1 MAIVVEGRDP
11 WSGRSLRVTADG
23 WRIESIE
30 SVDRAL
36 DLCLAPGLVDL
47 QVNGFA
53 GHDLN
58 AENVD
63 PSMVVDL
70 VRSLA
75 QVGVTTFAPTIITAP
90 EQHIISALRVVAA
103 ARTADPMV
111 ARAIPFVHLEGPFLS
126 GEDGPR
132 GAHAIEHVRPADLAE
147 LDRWQAA
154 CDGLVGMVTLSP
166 HGVEALR
173 FVAEASRRGVRC
185 AIGHTHAKPEQIVQ
199 AVDAGA
205 RYSTHLGNGAHATLP
220 RHPNYIWSQL
230 ADDRLTAGFIADRH
244 HLPAETFRAML
255 RAKGG
260 ARAFLVSD
268 ATALAGMAP
277 GRYRTAVGGEVELS
291 EDGRLYL
298 PGTPFLA
305 GAARSLSDGV
315 AGAVDMA
322 GLTLA
327 AGLDL
332 ASANPGRI
340 VGDRGVLK
348 PGSSAD
354 LILFRWEPGMTTLDI
369 RSVVASGVRVY
380 DGADLAT
387 RRRPR

>member
-36 DLCLAPGLVDL
+36 DLWLAPGLVDL

-291 EDGRLYL
+291 EDGRLSL